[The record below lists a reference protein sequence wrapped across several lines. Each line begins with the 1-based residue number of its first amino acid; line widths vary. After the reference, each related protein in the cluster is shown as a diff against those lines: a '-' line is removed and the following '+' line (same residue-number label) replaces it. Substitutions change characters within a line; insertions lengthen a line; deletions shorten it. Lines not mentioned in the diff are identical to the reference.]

1 MKHRIVRGVCLVGA
15 LLALGCGG
23 AQTRPS
29 RVNITPGAMPA
40 GGNWDGVF
48 QSPAYGRMEFT
59 VAGDHVT
66 GLYEGER
73 HFGKIEGTINGDVL
87 NFKWTQWN
95 QDLQGKQRSK
105 TGNGYFRY
113 TIEQEQ
119 GTRSSHEV
127 QKIVGEWGYG
137 EDNGGNAW
145 DGVSRNESGEVGF
158 TFGAVPERVERAEVA
173 ALRLVCPYCRALMP
187 RLRSRLLCEKPLEAP
202 VPSPMLFSAAYCE
215 SWSTTACG
223 TW

>member
-105 TGNGYFRY
+105 NGNGYFRY
-113 TIEQEQ
+113 IIEQEQ
-119 GTRSSHEV
+119 GNRSSHEV

-137 EDNGGNAW
+137 EDNGGNVWNAVKLRE
-145 DGVSRNESGEVGF
+145 GTKKTLKPQNEEEGGQDDDAYAESAGFNSGAEPSSGPENAQPAPDKP
-158 TFGAVPERVERAEVA
+158 AVPEGSTSNE
-173 ALRLVCPYCRALMP
+173 
-187 RLRSRLLCEKPLEAP
+187 SIDN
-202 VPSPMLFSAAYCE
+202 LF
-215 SWSTTACG
+215 
-223 TW
+223 